1 MDLVSSSFRDQPMP
15 KSILSRYLDPD
26 VLSHVADRHL
36 EPKSLVI
43 GNLAGAHK
51 SPLAGF
57 AVEFAGHREYVPGDD
72 PKHVD
77 WRVYYTREKY
87 FVKQYELETNFV
99 CHLVLDVSASMR
111 YGDGRAQKVLY
122 AAQMAM
128 ALGYSIIR
136 QSDKVSLFTFD
147 DRVRGFVSPSNSL
160 AQVVQMTEH
169 LDEIEPVEKTA
180 LPQCLSDIAGR
191 LGRREIVMIF
201 SDFFTEIEP
210 LEPVLQRLRY
220 NRHEVVLFQVMHHD
234 ELAFDFDGMIKFQ
247 GLEIPEELL
256 AQTDDLRR
264 GYLQA
269 VRQNHDQLE
278 EIATRNGCE
287 RVLVDTSR
295 SMSEQL
301 IDYVNKRGLLA
312 RMR

>member
-1 MDLVSSSFRDQPMP
+1 MSATHDMAQ
-15 KSILSRYLDPD
+15 SILSRYLDPD
-26 VLSHVADRHL
+26 VLSHVADRYL
-36 EPKSLVI
+36 EPQGLVI

-77 WRVYYTREKY
+77 WRVYYTRDKY

-111 YGDGRAQKVLY
+111 YGEGREQKLLY

-128 ALGYSIIR
+128 ALGYSVIR

-147 DRVRGFVSPSNSL
+147 NRVRGIVTPSNSM
-160 AQVVQMTEH
+160 AQVLRMTEH
-169 LDEIEPVEKTA
+169 LDRIEPVEKTA
-180 LPQCLSDIAGR
+180 LEQCLSDIAGR

-201 SDFFTEIEP
+201 SDFFSDVER

-220 NRHEVVLFQVMHHD
+220 DRHEVVLFQVMHHD
-234 ELAFDFDGMIKFQ
+234 ELAFELEGMVKFV
-247 GLEIPEELL
+247 GLEDADELM

-269 VRQNHDQLE
+269 VRQHRERLE
-278 EIATRNGCE
+278 QIADRNRCE
-287 RVLVDTSR
+287 RVLIDTR
-295 SMSEQL
+295 LSMTDQL
-301 IDYVNKRGLLA
+301 IDYLNKRSMLTRG
-312 RMR
+312 R